1 MKNTLFCLLFLTSIY
16 TLAQDCLLPQVY
28 EGQSTGSNMTV
39 LFQENFIQ
47 STNLNAP
54 NPYMVAQT
62 PSGLVVGSCYLAI
75 DSLNNGMQS
84 MALWGDDVITDNLD
98 GASDGETISL
108 QIVDGVD
115 IFLVNLES
123 FTYSTNG
130 LSLVS
135 KGTLSYLCSGDI
147 YGCIFPS
154 ACNYNVFATLDDGSC
169 EYAELFYD
177 CFGLCVNDADSD
189 GTCDELEVLSC
200 MEPMACNFNTEAT
213 EAGECTFPNPT
224 LCETCSGESDGTGL
238 VIDNELGVDGS
249 CIYFGCT
256 DPSAMNYGPL
266 FTQDDGSCDYISL
279 SEHISK
285 EMFVYP
291 NPGKEK
297 MYVSSTKYIRG
308 LKVQWINTNGLVIFS
323 KYYDEVFVNQPLRI
337 DTQNIPRGIYL
348 LTLSTSDDIK
358 HFFWVKH

>member
-1 MKNTLFCLLFLTSIY
+1 MKNTLFYLLFFLSRY
-16 TLAQDCLLPQVY
+16 TIAQDCILPQVY

-47 STNLNAP
+47 STNLNTQ

-62 PSGLVVGSCYLAI
+62 PSGLVVGSCYLAN

-84 MALWGDDVITDNLD
+84 MALWGDDVITDDVD
-98 GASDGETISL
+98 GAADGETISL

-135 KGTLSYLCSGDI
+135 KGSISYLCSGDI
-147 YGCIFPS
+147 YGCIFSS
-154 ACNYNVFATLDDGSC
+154 ACNYNVDATLDDGSC
-169 EYAELFYD
+169 EYAEVFYD
-177 CFGLCVNDADSD
+177 CSGLCVNDSDSD

-200 MEPMACNFNTEAT
+200 IEPMACNYNTEAT
-213 EAGECTFPNPT
+213 EAGECTFPNPA
-224 LCETCSGESDGTGL
+224 LCETCSGEFDGTGL
-238 VIDNELGVDGS
+238 VVVNELGADGS
-249 CIYFGCT
+249 CIYLGCT
-256 DPSAMNYGPL
+256 DPSAMNFSPW
-266 FTQDDGSCDYISL
+266 FTMDDGSCDYL
-279 SEHISK
+279 SVSENNSI

-297 MYVSSTKYIRG
+297 VYVLSTKHIRL
-308 LKVQWINTNGLVIFS
+308 LKVQLINTKGLVIFS
-323 KYYDEVFVNQPLRI
+323 KSYDEVFANQPLRI
-337 DTQNIPRGIYL
+337 GTQNIPRGIYL
-348 LTLSTSDDIK
+348 LTLSSSDDTK
-358 HFFWVKH
+358 HLFWVKH